1 VCARHVPCLSH
12 HERCSPSRRAGAS
25 KSLYDTSPFDSDPT
39 RLPTPPNVESINLGD
54 DLVAT
59 KVVVVS
65 ARSLPTWSTTYFSPY
80 NPAAFEE
87 DFACALFSNGKIK
100 CWG

>member
-1 VCARHVPCLSH
+1 
-12 HERCSPSRRAGAS
+12 
-25 KSLYDTSPFDSDPT
+25 
-39 RLPTPPNVESINLGD
+39 
-54 DLVAT
+54 LVAT